1 MIIKEHQSQD
11 EGMPTV
17 SKLLVGVFLAVILI
31 GIVTWLMGGVF
42 PPFSGS

>member
-1 MIIKEHQSQD
+1 MIIKEQQSHD

-17 SKLLVGVFLAVILI
+17 SKVLVGMFLAVILI

-42 PPFSGS
+42 PPFPGS

>member
-17 SKLLVGVFLAVILI
+17 SKLLVGLFLAVILV
-31 GIVTWLMGGVF
+31 GIVTWVAGGVF
-42 PPFSGS
+42 PPFPGS

>member
-1 MIIKEHQSQD
+1 MIIKEHQAQD

-31 GIVTWLMGGVF
+31 GIITWVMGGVF
-42 PPFSGS
+42 PPFPGS

>member
-1 MIIKEHQSQD
+1 MTIKEQQSQD
-11 EGMPTV
+11 QGMPIV

-31 GIVTWLMGGVF
+31 GMVSWLMGGVF